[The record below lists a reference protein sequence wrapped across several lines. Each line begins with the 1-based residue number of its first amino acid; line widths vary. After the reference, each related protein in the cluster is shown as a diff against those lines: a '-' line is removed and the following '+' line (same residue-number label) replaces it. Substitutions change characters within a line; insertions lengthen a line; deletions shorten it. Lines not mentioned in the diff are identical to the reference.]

1 MARFHNYFVYIMTNR
16 TKTVL
21 YTGVTNDIERRVY
34 EHEIGEGGVFT
45 SKYKCKYLVY
55 YEHTMD
61 IDEAIDREKQIKRW
75 RRDKKEFLI
84 STVNPDWNFLNN
96 EIEGI

>member
-1 MARFHNYFVYIMTNR
+1 MTNR
-16 TKTVL
+16 NKTVL

-34 EHEIGEGGVFT
+34 EHEIGEGSVFT
-45 SKYKCKYLVY
+45 KKYKCKYLVY
-55 YEHTMD
+55 YEHFTD